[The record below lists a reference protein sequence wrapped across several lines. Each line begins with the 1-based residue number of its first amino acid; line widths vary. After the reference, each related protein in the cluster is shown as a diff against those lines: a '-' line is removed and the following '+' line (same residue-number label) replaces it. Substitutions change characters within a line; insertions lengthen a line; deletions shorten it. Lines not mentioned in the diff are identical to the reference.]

1 MSFQQRTLLHQL
13 GYHSQNTRAMRQN
26 IFACESMMLQCSL
39 ERNFTSLASLGAAK
53 TRVSL
58 SLRMDDCKGGLVP
71 IPRRCTG
78 FVPADR
84 PQVLAMIALVLAWFV
99 HVQWPPPPITVMN
112 GHASLC
118 GAHGREAS
126 RSPNR
131 FTPVCYAMVAS
142 GESTRYIGRPCLHE
156 TAVKMHDGLESIR
169 ILLSMETG
177 WMVTAGVITRT
188 FRFRLELC

>member
-1 MSFQQRTLLHQL
+1 MLAREKFHFLGFSSERPRLACRDRCGWTTVKGVEFPSQDVAQVLFQ
-13 GYHSQNTRAMRQN
+13 A
-26 IFACESMMLQCSL
+26 
-39 ERNFTSLASLGAAK
+39 
-53 TRVSL
+53 
-58 SLRMDDCKGGLVP
+58 
-71 IPRRCTG
+71 
-78 FVPADR
+78 ADR
-84 PQVLAMIALVLAWFV
+84 PQVFAMIALVLAWFV

-156 TAVKMHDGLESIR
+156 TAVTMHDGLESIR